1 MTTTTASRCVLAA
14 HILLVAACCAAL
26 GIRAQ
31 TQQQQRGGC
40 RFARLFSFGDSITDN
55 GNWLRYV
62 SSPGGVASS
71 PYGDTFFRRPTGRF
85 CDGRIIID
93 YVGELSC
100 PCSSHQRT
108 YVRPVLTRMPRVPCV
123 IDRAADALGLPFL
136 TPYLAGNSSRDF
148 ANGANFAVGGATAL
162 GKDYFTAKN
171 VDDGFT
177 PSLQGQVTWFK
188 NVTRMLAT
196 DEQGLSDLMA
206 SSLFLVGEIGGNDYN
221 RPLFG
226 GKSVD
231 EVTTYIPD
239 VVAAISSAVTEL
251 IGLGAKTIVVPGNFP
266 IGCSPGYLT
275 MFPTHD
281 TAQFDATGCLRWA
294 NHLAV
299 LHNSAL
305 VVELARIRRRHP
317 GVAVV
322 YADYYSAVVDLV
334 ANPGEQGFGDQ
345 PLVSCCGGGGPYN
358 VNFSVQCGTSRSTAC
373 SDPGAAVSW
382 DGFHFTEHA
391 YKVIADGVLQGPYA
405 VPSILTSCGIAGTG
419 L

>member
-93 YVGELSC
+93 YV
-100 PCSSHQRT
+100 
-108 YVRPVLTRMPRVPCV
+108 
-123 IDRAADALGLPFL
+123 ADALGLPFL

-275 MFPTHD
+275 MFPTND

-305 VVELARIRRRHP
+305 IMELARLRRRHP

-334 ANPGEQGFGDQ
+334 ADPGDQGFGDQ

-405 VPSILTSCGIAGTG
+405 VPSILASCGIAGTG